1 MSVQQ
6 PSENDVWA
14 LLSLKSAPASPSK
27 IQWAPEPRGTSI
39 ARLEGK
45 DFKFDMRKT
54 RVTIGRNSS
63 KGEVDVNMG
72 HSSFISRVHLEITF
86 DHPNF
91 FMKCNGKNG
100 VFIDGIFQRKGAP
113 PLQLPRSCVLRFP
126 STNIKISFQS
136 LVEDDVTQPN
146 NPAPPPAS
154 PPKKKVFPPLKI
166 SIPET
171 NCSIQNSPCPSPT
184 GTISAA
190 NSCPTS
196 PRAGSAHR
204 LIGMSDIQMAALTA
218 AAQHH
223 RQEAE
228 KVVESSNVVQT
239 PPSAS
244 SEISVRDESKPP
256 YSYAQLIVQAITSA
270 VDKQLTL
277 SGIYAYIT
285 KNYPYYRNADKGWQ
299 NSIRHNLSLNRYF
312 VKVARSQEEP
322 GKGSFWRIDPASE
335 AKLTAQAFRRRR
347 QRGVP
352 CFRAPFGGLSSRSA
366 PASPSHMSGMFTP
379 DSLSREGSPTPED
392 ELSQQM
398 LTQQQLAVA
407 SAVSQRSQPMLP
419 PSAEE
424 LRISQSTTAAP
435 ANNVLQGSG
444 AFSPVTI
451 TSSAHT
457 SNIRTGAALHQL
469 PSVISK
475 PKVIVT
481 NGTQVMLNGPSGLT
495 ALANGATHLEV
506 KKDPSSQNPV
516 YGLDPY
522 SYSLGPR
529 FPQALAEKLQ
539 AVVPIS
545 SGQMVR
551 PVALVANL
559 SGQLQG
565 PGGGGGGSQHPQL
578 STGGLP
584 GGSTPQQL
592 AAAAQAGQQAAHQ
605 LMSALAAQ
613 NTSASVASGVP
624 VYSQVAQSTVSG
636 QQQPLTLLSQSGVH
650 LVQQALS
657 QPTTNTQ
664 SVSLQQLQQH
674 LQQQQ
679 QQQIVSNLAAQQPV
693 LVTALTNP
701 PVSIATK
708 RALEDHIKIESI
720 KDEPGD
726 KQIKME
732 TSEVT
737 E

>member
-6 PSENDVWA
+6 ASENDVWA
-14 LLSLKSAPASPSK
+14 LLSLKSAPASPSN
-27 IQWAPEPRGTSI
+27 IQWAPEPRATSI
-39 ARLEGK
+39 ARLEGR

-136 LVEDDVTQPN
+136 LVEDVSPPVHQP
-146 NPAPPPAS
+146 PPPAS
-154 PPKKKVFPPLKI
+154 PPRKKVLPQLKI
-166 SIPET
+166 NIPET
-171 NCSIQNSPCPSPT
+171 NNSIQNSPCPSPS

-196 PRAGSAHR
+196 PRSGTGR

-218 AAQHH
+218 AAQS
-223 RQEAE
+223 RQYVE
-228 KVVESSNVVQT
+228 KDNMSLAT
-239 PPSAS
+239 PPAVS

-335 AKLTAQAFRRRR
+335 TKLTAQAFRRRR

-366 PASPSHMSGMFTP
+366 PTSPSHMGGAYTP

-392 ELSQQM
+392 EGN
-398 LTQQQLAVA
+398 QQLMVMTGAA
-407 SAVSQRSQPMLP
+407 NQRQQSMLP
-419 PSAEE
+419 PSAAE
-424 LRISQSTTAAP
+424 LRISQSAPGSPATQIIQGAGMYTPVSVTHTTAYQSNLSSSGP
-435 ANNVLQGSG
+435 AV
-444 AFSPVTI
+444 
-451 TSSAHT
+451 
-457 SNIRTGAALHQL
+457 HQL

-475 PKVIVT
+475 SKVIVT
-481 NGTQVMLNGPSGLT
+481 NGTQVLLNGPSNIQVS
-495 ALANGATHLEV
+495 NGGNHIEV
-506 KKDPSSQNPV
+506 KKDPSSQNP
-516 YGLDPY
+516 
-522 SYSLGPR
+522 
-529 FPQALAEKLQ
+529 ALAEKLQ
-539 AVVPIS
+539 AVAPLS
-545 SGQMVR
+545 SGALVR
-551 PVALVANL
+551 PVTLVANL
-559 SGQLQG
+559 TQ
-565 PGGGGGGSQHPQL
+565 
-578 STGGLP
+578 GGLQTTA
-584 GGSTPQQL
+584 SPQQL

-613 NTSASVASGVP
+613 NSNSVSAVSNAAFTQV
-624 VYSQVAQSTVSG
+624 SQAVSAGQS
-636 QQQPLTLLSQSGVH
+636 LTLISEPTAH
-650 LVQQALS
+650 LLQQAMS
-657 QPTTNTQ
+657 QQGATQ
-664 SVSLQQLQQH
+664 AMSLQQLQQH
-674 LQQQQ
+674 LQQQAAAAAHHSAQ
-679 QQQIVSNLAAQQPV
+679 QQHLQQQIQQHVASSAANQSV
-693 LVTALTNP
+693 LVSALTNAT
-701 PVSIATK
+701 VSMTTK
-708 RALEDHIKIESI
+708 RALEEHIEFRNA
-720 KDEPGD
+720 KDEPKN
-726 KQIKME
+726 KQIK
-732 TSEVT
+732 T
-737 E
+737 EIKTEHAEGQE

>member
-1 MSVQQ
+1 
-6 PSENDVWA
+6 
-14 LLSLKSAPASPSK
+14 
-27 IQWAPEPRGTSI
+27 
-39 ARLEGK
+39 
-45 DFKFDMRKT
+45 
-54 RVTIGRNSS
+54 
-63 KGEVDVNMG
+63 MG

-136 LVEDDVTQPN
+136 LVEEEVVPPVQQP
-146 NPAPPPAS
+146 PPPPAS
-154 PPKKKVFPPLKI
+154 PPKKKILPPLKI
-166 SIPET
+166 IADVNSV
-171 NCSIQNSPCPSPT
+171 QNSPCPSPT

-196 PRAGSAHR
+196 PRAGSGHR

-228 KVVESSNVVQT
+228 KESPSIVQS
-239 PPSAS
+239 PPSATT
-244 SEISVRDESKPP
+244 EISVRDESKPP

-270 VDKQLTL
+270 VDRQLTL

-312 VKVARSQEEP
+312 VKVPRSQEEP

-366 PASPSHMSGMFTP
+366 PTSPSHMSGMYTP
-379 DSLSREGSPTPED
+379 DSLSREGSPVPED
-392 ELSQQM
+392 EFLQQ
-398 LTQQQLAVA
+398 TTIQQQQQPQQQQITLSTSVA
-407 SAVSQRSQPMLP
+407 QRSQPMLP

-424 LRISQSTTAAP
+424 LRINQTSATS
-435 ANNVLQGSG
+435 ANTVFQGSSV
-444 AFSPVTI
+444 FSSVSI
-451 TSSAHT
+451 TSSSAYP
-457 SNIRTGAALHQL
+457 RTGAALHQL

-495 ALANGATHLEV
+495 ALANGATHVEV
-506 KKDPSSQNPV
+506 KKDPSSQNP
-516 YGLDPY
+516 
-522 SYSLGPR
+522 
-529 FPQALAEKLQ
+529 ALAEKLQ
-539 AVVPIS
+539 AVVPIT
-545 SGQMVR
+545 SGQMVQ
-551 PVALVANL
+551 PVTLVASLTNQL
-559 SGQLQG
+559 QQSGSGSGQIHTTNLQ
-565 PGGGGGGSQHPQL
+565 
-578 STGGLP
+578 TGTGN
-584 GGSTPQQL
+584 GTATPQQL

-613 NTSASVASGVP
+613 NTSVATGVP
-624 VYSQVAQSTVSG
+624 VYSQVSQGNQVG
-636 QQQPLTLLSQSGVH
+636 QQPLTLISPS
-650 LVQQALS
+650 LVRQAIS
-657 QPTTNTQ
+657 CSPNTQ
-664 SVSLQQLQQH
+664 SVNLQQIQQH
-674 LQQQQ
+674 IQQQQQ
-679 QQQIVSNLAAQQPV
+679 QQQIVSTLAAQQPV
-693 LVTALTNP
+693 LVTALTNA
-701 PVSIATK
+701 PVSIAAK
-708 RALEDHIKIESI
+708 RAIEDHIKIENI
-720 KDEPGD
+720 KEEPVT
-726 KQIKME
+726 KQIKTE
-732 TSEVT
+732 TMEVT